1 MVRKIV
7 LMTHIHAETDRQTD
21 RERERERHTHTRT
34 QTHSCLSW
42 LKGIGIKPELI
53 DVDVH
58 AEEKLAHYA
67 RACTDVAFKF
77 PFGRSELLG
86 VAARGT
92 VHRHVLLP
100 YAVLYMGMY
109 YCHTRYCSWT
119 CTTTIRGTVH
129 GHVLLLGAVPY
140 MDMYYCWARYYV

>member
-1 MVRKIV
+1 M

-21 RERERERHTHTRT
+21 RQTERETHTHTRT

-100 YAVLYMGMY
+100 YAVLYM
-109 YCHTRYCSWT
+109 
-119 CTTTIRGTVH
+119 
-129 GHVLLLGAVPY
+129 
-140 MDMYYCWARYYV
+140 DMCYCWARYLTWTCTTAGRGTMCRHVLPLHVALYIDM